1 MKKYGELYMDKLKTR
16 VLFISL
22 VILALVSI
30 SAVAA
35 ADDADIISANQDD
48 FDLSEDTITDVAD
61 VSADTQEIV
70 DVAYA
75 SKDSSDDTL
84 KATQSNSEDV
94 LDKGDTTVVT
104 ASFYHIKNGK
114 WVNESNST
122 TLEIGEK
129 VTLSWLSSYNSA
141 ATIDGY
147 DYPFLY
153 WVDQDGNQYQSIRK
167 LTFTGNGEDYS
178 YDFTA
183 VYDEPIRRSN
193 ITLAFY
199 HLKSTG
205 WVNET
210 RSVSV
215 SNGSS
220 GGNGNWLKA
229 GNNANYYGN
238 PASLTYQGRD
248 YTLIYWTGPVNDA
261 HPDGI
266 YQIGDRVEYKG
277 DGTDFTMQFTA
288 VYAVTPSE
296 VTINWEMQSADGVV
310 KQTETHTLS
319 EDAPYTVTMD
329 YFDAKI
335 ADYKSFDVG
344 SGEDIK
350 HYEFDHWE
358 DADGNVITEDQVLAF
373 TGMDYSVK
381 YTAIYTITVPTSN
394 VTIIF
399 KKQNADGEVITNVS
413 NVLEPGVTWTINSTT
428 FANQIAGY
436 EEFDLNKVHY
446 TFSHWEDEEGN
457 KVTEDQVFNWTGKD
471 YSKTYIAKYDGI
483 APATV
488 TVIFTNMSAAGAVSN
503 NVSNDIYQGNSW
515 IINMTKFDNE
525 IANYMNFTYEGK
537 FYNFSHWIDE
547 DGNEVT
553 EPQTF
558 EWADHNYTVT
568 YTAVYD
574 SYELSNVTIIFTN
587 MSAEGSKVTTNE
599 SNVLGPGV
607 SWTIYQEKF
616 DNQIA
621 NYRNFDDENGVNYE
635 FVQWVDE
642 EGNPVNLPQTFEWTG
657 ENQTYTYIAQ
667 YKLTKPSNVTV
678 VFNKMSANGPVSSNI
693 SNVIAIGDGWTILK
707 AKFDNQIYGYTD
719 FYYQGAHYVFNHW
732 ENETNDEVTE
742 QTFEWTGED
751 YTRTMTAIYDIYPDC
766 NITVIWNMESSD
778 GPVSTNDSKIVRH
791 PDGTWEVPMST
802 FDKQLPEKEFN
813 YTGYHYVFDHWEDED
828 AQEVTE
834 NQVFEWASENYTVI
848 FNAVYIKTLIL
859 ETSVSNESATDKPG
873 KPVTVDFTVND
884 ENGDPVPN
892 GTLTVTV
899 DGTEYSVNVTDGKAT
914 FENIV
919 LPNTPGEY
927 LYDVTY
933 SGTDYYYPSV
943 GQLNLTVLKVDTS
956 VSNVSETGK
965 PGDTVP
971 VEFDVTDEFENPVAN
986 GTLTVIVDGTTYSDE
1001 VKDGKVAFDI
1011 VLPNPG
1017 NYTYDVNYEGN
1028 DYYNPSVGQLNLT
1041 VQKVDVIVTLPEV
1054 INYTGAVV
1062 DIVVEVVD
1070 EFGELVNEGTITLTI
1085 DWGTKLSDK
1094 LMATAQTLTEEVH
1107 DGKATF
1113 RGITLGEPGT
1123 YPSKAEYS
1131 GTDYYNEAEDDSDV
1145 VVLPLDTTTESDD
1158 VSGKAG
1164 DKKDITAD
1172 IVDQNGNP
1180 VKNGTAVLKVNG
1192 KEYTAEVKDGKATFK
1207 DVELPDESTEATI
1220 EYLGNEYYNPSNT
1233 TIQITI
1239 IPEDEPIDDNETEE
1253 EPSTPT
1259 SEKTVPVMP
1268 AAGNPIALVVVA
1280 LLSLVSTVSFGRK
1293 K

>member
-1 MKKYGELYMDKLKTR
+1 MDKLKTR

-22 VILALVSI
+22 IILALVSV

-35 ADDADIISANQDD
+35 ADVDDVVSVEQDD
-48 FDLSEDTITDVAD
+48 IDLSEETITDVED
-61 VSADTQEIV
+61 TSDDTQEV
-70 DVAYA
+70 DDVA
-75 SKDSSDDTL
+75 DTSNL
-84 KATQSNSEDV
+84 AQSNSQDV
-94 LDKGDTTVVT
+94 LKADDDEEGSVT
-104 ASFYHIKNGK
+104 I
-114 WVNESNST
+114 
-122 TLEIGEK
+122 
-129 VTLSWLSSYNSA
+129 
-141 ATIDGY
+141 
-147 DYPFLY
+147 
-153 WVDQDGNQYQSIRK
+153 
-167 LTFTGNGEDYS
+167 TFK
-178 YDFTA
+178 
-183 VYDEPIRRSN
+183 
-193 ITLAFY
+193 
-199 HLKSTG
+199 HLKTSG
-205 WVNET
+205 WVT
-210 RSVSV
+210 DQK
-215 SNGSS
+215 GPFTYS
-220 GGNGNWLKA
+220 GTNGNWLKA
-229 GNNANYYGN
+229 SSQGYSL
-238 PASLTYQGRD
+238 PMQLTYQGKQ
-248 YTLIYWTGPVNDA
+248 YTLLYWEGPSVAD
-261 HPDGI
+261 HPDTR
-266 YQIGDRVEYKG
+266 YEIGDKVYYTYEPGVTKVLE
-277 DGTDFTMQFTA
+277 FTA
-288 VYAVTPSE
+288 IYAVSPSD
-296 VTINWEMQSADGVV
+296 VTINWEMQSPDGVV
-310 KQTETHTLS
+310 KETETKTVA
-319 EDAPYTVTMD
+319 EDAPITVTMD
-329 YFDAKI
+329 DFDAKI
-335 ADYKSFDVG
+335 APYKSFDVG

-358 DADGNVITEDQVLAF
+358 DADGNVITESQVLAY

-381 YTAIYTITVPTSN
+381 YTAMYTITVPTSN
-394 VTIIF
+394 VTVVFI
-399 KKQNADGEVITNVS
+399 KKDANGDVISEES
-413 NVLEPGVTWTINSTT
+413 NVLNPGGSWTINMDA
-428 FANQIAGY
+428 FDNQISNY
-436 EEFDLNKVHY
+436 KEFDLNGVHY
-446 TFSHWEDEEGN
+446 DFTHWEDEDGN
-457 KVTEDQVFNWTGKD
+457 KVTEPQTFEWTGNN
-471 YSKTYIAKYDGI
+471 YTKTYIAKYEGI
-483 APATV
+483 APAHV
-488 TVIFTNMSAAGAVSN
+488 TVIFTNMSAAGTVSN

-547 DGNEVT
+547 DGNKVT

-621 NYRNFDDENGVNYE
+621 NYRDFTDDNGVHYE

-642 EGNPVNLPQTFEWTG
+642 EGNPVTLPQTFEWTG
-657 ENQTYTYIAQ
+657 KNQTYTYIAQ
-667 YKLTKPSNVTV
+667 YKLTKPSNVTLYWIR
-678 VFNKMSANGPVSSNI
+678 MSSNGENVYNDSSNI
-693 SNVIAIGDGWTILK
+693 IAIDGSWTITK
-707 AKFDNQIYGYTD
+707 GKFDNRIYGFTD
-719 FYYQGAHYVFNHW
+719 FYYDGAHYVFNHW
-732 ENETNDEVTE
+732 ENETGDEVTE
-742 QTFEWTGED
+742 QTMYWTGED
-751 YTRTMTAIYDIYPDC
+751 YNRTFTAIYDIYPDC

-828 AQEVTE
+828 GQEVTE
-834 NQVFEWASENYTVI
+834 DQVFEWASANYTVI
-848 FNAVYIKTLIL
+848 FNAVYNKTLIL

-873 KPVTVDFTVND
+873 KTVTVEFTVND
-884 ENGDPVPN
+884 QNGDAVPN

-899 DGTEYSVNVTDGKAT
+899 EGTEYSANVTEGKVT
-914 FENIV
+914 FDIV
-919 LPNTPGEY
+919 LPDMPGEY

-933 SGTDYYYPSV
+933 SGTDYYY
-943 GQLNLTVLKVDTS
+943 
-956 VSNVSETGK
+956 
-965 PGDTVP
+965 
-971 VEFDVTDEFENPVAN
+971 
-986 GTLTVIVDGTTYSDE
+986 
-1001 VKDGKVAFDI
+1001 
-1011 VLPNPG
+1011 
-1017 NYTYDVNYEGN
+1017 
-1028 DYYNPSVGQLNLT
+1028 PSVGQLNLT

-1062 DIVVEVVD
+1062 DIVVDVVD
-1070 EFGELVNEGTITLTI
+1070 EYGNLVNEGTVTLTI

-1113 RGITLGEPGT
+1113 SGITLGEPGT

-1131 GTDYYNEAEDDSDV
+1131 GTNYYNEAENESDV
-1145 VVLPLDTTTESDD
+1145 VVLPLDTTTESQD

-1192 KEYTAEVKDGKATFK
+1192 KEYTAEVKEGKATFK
-1207 DVELPDESTEATI
+1207 DVELPDESTEATV

>member
-1 MKKYGELYMDKLKTR
+1 ME
-16 VLFISL
+16 
-22 VILALVSI
+22 
-30 SAVAA
+30 
-35 ADDADIISANQDD
+35 
-48 FDLSEDTITDVAD
+48 
-61 VSADTQEIV
+61 
-70 DVAYA
+70 
-75 SKDSSDDTL
+75 
-84 KATQSNSEDV
+84 
-94 LDKGDTTVVT
+94 
-104 ASFYHIKNGK
+104 
-114 WVNESNST
+114 
-122 TLEIGEK
+122 
-129 VTLSWLSSYNSA
+129 
-141 ATIDGY
+141 
-147 DYPFLY
+147 
-153 WVDQDGNQYQSIRK
+153 
-167 LTFTGNGEDYS
+167 
-178 YDFTA
+178 FTA
-183 VYDEPIRRSN
+183 I
-193 ITLAFY
+193 
-199 HLKSTG
+199 
-205 WVNET
+205 
-210 RSVSV
+210 
-215 SNGSS
+215 
-220 GGNGNWLKA
+220 
-229 GNNANYYGN
+229 
-238 PASLTYQGRD
+238 
-248 YTLIYWTGPVNDA
+248 
-261 HPDGI
+261 
-266 YQIGDRVEYKG
+266 
-277 DGTDFTMQFTA
+277 
-288 VYAVTPSE
+288 YAVSPSD
-296 VTINWEMQSADGVV
+296 VTINWEMQSPDGVV
-310 KQTETHTLS
+310 KETETKTVA
-319 EDAPYTVTMD
+319 EDAPITVTMD
-329 YFDAKI
+329 DFDAKI
-335 ADYKSFDVG
+335 APYKSFDVG

-358 DADGNVITEDQVLAF
+358 DADGNVITESQVLAY

-381 YTAIYTITVPTSN
+381 YTAMYTITVPTSN
-394 VTIIF
+394 VTVVFI
-399 KKQNADGEVITNVS
+399 KKDANGDVISEES
-413 NVLEPGVTWTINSTT
+413 NVLNPGGSWTINMDA
-428 FANQIAGY
+428 FDNQISNY
-436 EEFDLNKVHY
+436 KEFDLNGVHY
-446 TFSHWEDEEGN
+446 DFTHWEDEDGN
-457 KVTEDQVFNWTGKD
+457 KVTEPQTFEWTGNN
-471 YSKTYIAKYDGI
+471 YTKTYIAKYEGI
-483 APATV
+483 APAHV
-488 TVIFTNMSAAGAVSN
+488 TVIFTNMSAAGTVSN

-621 NYRNFDDENGVNYE
+621 NYRDFTDDNGVHYE

-642 EGNPVNLPQTFEWTG
+642 EGNPVTLPQTFEWTG

-667 YKLTKPSNVTV
+667 YKLTKPSNVTLYWIR
-678 VFNKMSANGPVSSNI
+678 MSSNGENVYNDSSNI
-693 SNVIAIGDGWTILK
+693 IAIDGSWTITK
-707 AKFDNQIYGYTD
+707 GKFDNRIYGFTD
-719 FYYQGAHYVFNHW
+719 FYYDGAHYVFNHW
-732 ENETNDEVTE
+732 ENETGDEVTE
-742 QTFEWTGED
+742 QTMYWTGED
-751 YTRTMTAIYDIYPDC
+751 YNRTFTAIYDIYPDC

-828 AQEVTE
+828 GQEVTE
-834 NQVFEWASENYTVI
+834 DQVFEWASANYTVI
-848 FNAVYIKTLIL
+848 FNAVYNKTLIL

-873 KPVTVDFTVND
+873 KTVTVEFTVND
-884 ENGDPVPN
+884 QNGDAVPN

-899 DGTEYSVNVTDGKAT
+899 EGTEYSANVTEGKVT
-914 FENIV
+914 FDIV
-919 LPNTPGEY
+919 LPDMPGEY

-933 SGTDYYYPSV
+933 SGTDYYY
-943 GQLNLTVLKVDTS
+943 
-956 VSNVSETGK
+956 
-965 PGDTVP
+965 
-971 VEFDVTDEFENPVAN
+971 
-986 GTLTVIVDGTTYSDE
+986 
-1001 VKDGKVAFDI
+1001 
-1011 VLPNPG
+1011 
-1017 NYTYDVNYEGN
+1017 
-1028 DYYNPSVGQLNLT
+1028 PSVGQLNLT

-1062 DIVVEVVD
+1062 DIVVDVVD
-1070 EFGELVNEGTITLTI
+1070 EYGNLVNEGTVTLTI

-1113 RGITLGEPGT
+1113 SGITLGEPGT

-1131 GTDYYNEAEDDSDV
+1131 GTNYYNEAENESDV
-1145 VVLPLDTTTESDD
+1145 VVLPLDTTTESQD

-1192 KEYTAEVKDGKATFK
+1192 KEYTAEVKEGKATFK
-1207 DVELPDESTEATI
+1207 DVELPDESTEATV